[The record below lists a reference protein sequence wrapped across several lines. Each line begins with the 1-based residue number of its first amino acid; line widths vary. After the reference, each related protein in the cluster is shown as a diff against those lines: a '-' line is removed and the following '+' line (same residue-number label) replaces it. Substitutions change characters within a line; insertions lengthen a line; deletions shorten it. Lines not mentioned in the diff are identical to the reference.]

1 MISLAPSI
9 QYGIRSGEQLTTNF
23 AIYMLRKNMDQFYV
37 LICKSGNWRTNLI
50 QHNEVEFVSSNSDTV
65 TYLLVVFQSIRS
77 RETFTLCNKT
87 CPSLQILQVTI
98 RSLQNQLLCTA
109 STCPDHQETLRLHYP
124 LRKVT
129 SIMLVHMSFVGGC
142 RFSWSLHSIV
152 CVLCMHVA
160 LYLITWSEGYWILH
174 NTLSD
179 STNPFIILEA
189 LPWSK
194 QLWQALYK
202 KMKACRIYQ
211 ATFKTSIST
220 QLCHCCMENA
230 GGGFWYCFACCCNFW
245 SKIIETVVLT
255 GIEPGKGGWD
265 VVCVWTSRIVEWEPS
280 DWDSGWRKKIVCE
293 VAGSSRFICQFR
305 RCLGQEEPWA
315 DGSRFYN

>member
-189 LPWSK
+189 LP
-194 QLWQALYK
+194 
-202 KMKACRIYQ
+202 
-211 ATFKTSIST
+211 
-220 QLCHCCMENA
+220 
-230 GGGFWYCFACCCNFW
+230 
-245 SKIIETVVLT
+245 
-255 GIEPGKGGWD
+255 
-265 VVCVWTSRIVEWEPS
+265 
-280 DWDSGWRKKIVCE
+280 
-293 VAGSSRFICQFR
+293 
-305 RCLGQEEPWA
+305 
-315 DGSRFYN
+315 